1 MWIMEW
7 DVILEG
13 WSMGH
18 WRGSGYGKGLGWED
32 PPCCSLFCL
41 PWVLL
46 PWWQHLRMEE
56 TQGPWGGGD
65 SSRLPYLWS
74 GHQSQKS
81 RDMPQE
87 AEYAYSTKLTRKK
100 KKKNHPINKSSH
112 WQTLSGICANPQSP
126 SYIFCYGP
134 SSNAYQQIPKFINR
148 RRTDGCGWKEEQ
160 GLECPWWPRD

>member
-1 MWIMEW
+1 MGPGQGQHGLGLQRIPHRYWAWWRGVWGSGEWEWTVPQRGSCGSSGRISHPSLIGPERKEMWIMQW

-18 WRGSGYGKGLGWED
+18 WRGSGYGKGLGWEYS
-32 PPCCSLFCL
+32 PHLSLFCL

-87 AEYAYSTKLTRKK
+87 AEYAYSTKLKRKK
-100 KKKNHPINKSSH
+100 KKKK
-112 WQTLSGICANPQSP
+112 T
-126 SYIFCYGP
+126 
-134 SSNAYQQIPKFINR
+134 IP
-148 RRTDGCGWKEEQ
+148 
-160 GLECPWWPRD
+160 